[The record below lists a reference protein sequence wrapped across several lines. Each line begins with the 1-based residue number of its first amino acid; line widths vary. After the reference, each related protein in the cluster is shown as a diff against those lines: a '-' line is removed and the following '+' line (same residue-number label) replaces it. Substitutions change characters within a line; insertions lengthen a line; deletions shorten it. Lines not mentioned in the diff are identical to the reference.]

1 MDIQLVRI
9 DDRLLH
15 GQVATTWAKTTRIS
29 RIIVVSDEV
38 AANPISKALV
48 SQAAPP
54 DIKAHVVTLD
64 KLVEVY
70 FHPMFLNVKVLLLF
84 TKPSDVA
91 AVYKRGVYIN
101 TVNIGGMKFTQG
113 KKMITHFISVDDS
126 EIEAFKFLD
135 ARGIEL
141 EVRKVPSDRKQL
153 LMDILKKGNHI

>member
-1 MDIQLVRI
+1 M
-9 DDRLLH
+9 
-15 GQVATTWAKTTRIS
+15 
-29 RIIVVSDEV
+29 
-38 AANPISKALV
+38 
-48 SQAAPP
+48 
-54 DIKAHVVTLD
+54 TLD

-126 EIEAFKFLD
+126 DIEAFKFLD

>member
-15 GQVATTWAKTTRIS
+15 GQVAITWAKDTRIS
-29 RIIVVSDEV
+29 RILVVSDEV

-54 DIKAHVVTLD
+54 DIKSHVITLD

-84 TKPSDVA
+84 TNPSDVA
-91 AVYKRGVYIN
+91 AAYKKGVYFKS
-101 TVNIGGMKFTQG
+101 VNIGGMKFTKG
-113 KKMITHFISVDDS
+113 KKMVTHFISVDQTD
-126 EIEAFKFLD
+126 IAAFQFLD
-135 ARGIEL
+135 AQGIEL
-141 EVRKVPSDRKQL
+141 EVRKVPGDRKQH
-153 LMDILKKGNHI
+153 LMEILKKGNYL

>member
-15 GQVATTWAKTTRIS
+15 GQVATTWAKLTRIS
-29 RIIVVSDEV
+29 RILVVSDEV

-84 TKPSDVA
+84 TKPADVA
-91 AVYKRGVYIN
+91 AVYKRGVYFN
-101 TVNIGGMKFTQG
+101 TVNVGGMKFTQG
-113 KKMITHFISVDDS
+113 KKMITHFISVDEKD
-126 EIEAFKFLD
+126 IAAFQFLD
-135 ARGIEL
+135 TRGIEL
-141 EVRKVPSDRKQL
+141 EVRKVPGDRKQL